1 MRILKVKKYYEI
13 NNEQKSLEI
22 LFCNTAMHQKNI
34 KIQNRYLL
42 YYSFFLLTLIIKKKY
57 FNLYNIYIN
66 NQRALIHIKN
76 TLQKYKN
83 YNNFNNN

>member
-42 YYSFFLLTLIIKKKY
+42 YYSFF
-57 FNLYNIYIN
+57 FIN
-66 NQRALIHIKN
+66 
-76 TLQKYKN
+76 TYYKEKI
-83 YNNFNNN
+83 FQFI